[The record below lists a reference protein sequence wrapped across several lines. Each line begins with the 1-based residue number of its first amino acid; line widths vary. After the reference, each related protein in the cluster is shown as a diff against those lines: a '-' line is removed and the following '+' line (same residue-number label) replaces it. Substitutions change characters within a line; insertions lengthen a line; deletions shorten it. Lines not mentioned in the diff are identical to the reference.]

1 MSLVCLKGRDDLK
14 RLIAMFLSTV
24 LILMMSAFA
33 FAYVDEGEYKVV
45 IETPD
50 DELKLLNEDDKFFVT
65 GYIMAND
72 DDIIEWI
79 KLTINDVELE
89 IESDDIDFDDV
100 IGDWENEKF
109 AFKFVVNPDDFN
121 IEDNVN
127 DDYNIE
133 VSTRIEPDDQ
143 ALGDQTESDSK
154 TVEFKFDYDT
164 DYDLQLTKPSKDIVV
179 DNWSDDTLIKGW
191 IQADEGDVLKFLRIE
206 IDGDGAPQYI
216 TLIDQPSEYVMLSN
230 DKFNFEAE
238 WNLSVEDE
246 FVITVFAWI
255 NPDEDGDDDDVL
267 KFEDEIT
274 VEVIFDEN
282 ENGDNGDND
291 NKDMDNY
298 PAAPAVANK
307 ILKELGISNRYM
319 GTNLISEVS
328 KLMGP
333 NTEFDGVLKKD
344 AVKYEEAIR
353 DYLEDRIEELEDMET
368 PPAPGNSANKGNG
381 KNKGN

>member
-1 MSLVCLKGRDDLK
+1 
-14 RLIAMFLSTV
+14 
-24 LILMMSAFA
+24 
-33 FAYVDEGEYKVV
+33 
-45 IETPD
+45 
-50 DELKLLNEDDKFFVT
+50 
-65 GYIMAND
+65 
-72 DDIIEWI
+72 
-79 KLTINDVELE
+79 VELE

-154 TVEFKFDYDT
+154 TVVFKFDYDT

>member
-1 MSLVCLKGRDDLK
+1 LKGRDDLK

-24 LILMMSAFA
+24 LIMMMSAFA
-33 FAYVDEGEYKVV
+33 FAADYEVV

-79 KLTINDVELE
+79 KLTINGVELE
-89 IESDDIDFDDV
+89 IENDDADFDDV
-100 IGDWENEKF
+100 IGEWENEKF
-109 AFKFVVNPDDFN
+109 AFKFVVSPDDFDIDDN
-121 IEDNVN
+121 ED
-127 DDYNIE
+127 DDYSIE
-133 VSTRIEPDDQ
+133 VSTRVDPEDED
-143 ALGDQTESDSK
+143 LNDQTESDSK
-154 TVEFKFDYDT
+154 SVEFKFDYDT
-164 DYDLQLTKPSKDIVV
+164 EYDLQLTKPSKDIVV

-191 IQADEGDVLKFLRIE
+191 IQADEGDVLEFLRIE
-206 IDGDGAPQYI
+206 IDGDGVPQYI
-216 TLIDQPSEYVMLSN
+216 TLIDQPSEFVMLSN

-274 VEVIFDEN
+274 VEVIYDED
-282 ENGDNGDND
+282 ENGDDDDDDDNV
-291 NKDMDNY
+291 MDNY

-319 GTNLISEVS
+319 GTNLISEVA
-328 KLMGP
+328 KEMGP
-333 NTEFDGVLKKD
+333 NTEFDGVLKTD
-344 AVKYEEAIR
+344 AVDYELAIR
-353 DYLEDRIEELEDMET
+353 NYLEDRIDELEDMEA

-381 KNKGN
+381 KVKDK

>member
-1 MSLVCLKGRDDLK
+1 
-14 RLIAMFLSTV
+14 
-24 LILMMSAFA
+24 
-33 FAYVDEGEYKVV
+33 
-45 IETPD
+45 
-50 DELKLLNEDDKFFVT
+50 
-65 GYIMAND
+65 
-72 DDIIEWI
+72 
-79 KLTINDVELE
+79 VELE

-121 IEDNVN
+121 IEDNVD

-133 VSTRIEPDDQ
+133 VSTRIDPDDQ

-164 DYDLQLTKPSKDIVV
+164 DYDLQLTKPSNDIVV
-179 DNWSDDTLIKGW
+179 ENWSDDTLIKGW
-191 IQADEGDVLKFLRIE
+191 IQADEGDVLEFLRIE

-216 TLIDQPSEYVMLSN
+216 TLVDQPSEYVMLSN

-255 NPDEDGDDDDVL
+255 NPDEDGDDEDVL

-274 VEVIFDEN
+274 VEVIFDDD
-282 ENGDNGDND
+282 ENGDNDDND
-291 NKDMDNY
+291 DKVMDTY

-307 ILKELGISNRYM
+307 ILKEMGISNRYM

-328 KLMGP
+328 KKWVRTLSS
-333 NTEFDGVLKKD
+333 T
-344 AVKYEEAIR
+344 A
-353 DYLEDRIEELEDMET
+353 
-368 PPAPGNSANKGNG
+368 S
-381 KNKGN
+381 

>member
-1 MSLVCLKGRDDLK
+1 MK

-24 LILMMSAFA
+24 LIMMMSAFA

-50 DELKLLNEDDKFFVT
+50 EELKLLNEDDEFFVT

-72 DDIIEWI
+72 EDIIEWI

-89 IESDDIDFDDV
+89 IESDDSDFDDV
-100 IGDWENEKF
+100 IGEWEDEKF
-109 AFKFVVNPDDFN
+109 AFKFVVSPDDFN
-121 IEDNVN
+121 IEDNDD

-143 ALGDQTESDSK
+143 DLGYQTEYDIKS
-154 TVEFKFDYDT
+154 VEFKFDYET
-164 DYDLQLTKPSKDIVV
+164 DYDLQLTKPNKDIVV

-191 IQADEGDVLKFLRIE
+191 VQADEGDVLEFLRIE

-255 NPDEDGDDDDVL
+255 NPDEDGDGDDVL

-274 VEVIFDEN
+274 VEVIYDED

-291 NKDMDNY
+291 DKDMDNY

-333 NTEFDGVLKKD
+333 NTEFNGVLKTD
-344 AVKYEEAIR
+344 ADDYEDEIR
-353 DYLEDRIEELEDMET
+353 DFLNDRIDELEDMEA